1 MEGDVLMEVPQNLQM
16 LIRLVVR
23 GFYTIEDVLIIDM
36 LVRNFCMSEE
46 DLCDLLKFDRK
57 MLRQRINTLRADKFI
72 QARMKMVTL
81 EDNKTQKEQYYFI
94 NYKSFV
100 NVVKYKLDHMRKKLE
115 MEERDQT
122 SRASFI
128 CNYCQRSYTDLEA
141 DQLLDSLTGQLLCII
156 CRQEVQEDMSG
167 MPRHDTRLLLTK
179 FNEQMEPLFNLLR
192 EVENIKLAAKF
203 FEPQPKDFSDI
214 KKPGQ
219 AKSKN
224 PNQATENSRSWS
236 GDATKK
242 SGFTVE
248 GSIDVN
254 INADG
259 TGEETVQSKEKP
271 IWLSDATSLIT
282 TNITS
287 SESPTPQNE
296 TKGST
301 GSGPTNRPDS
311 KAENMHGGV
320 RVDEVMMLL
329 QAHERNPKKGSG
341 RSRNN
346 GSDSDS
352 DDSNGGKNPNRFP
365 PTITPPLINVS
376 FGQSKNVQEVI
387 ELTDTDDEE
396 VEDVVPHV
404 SVAGERVLLTEINND
419 LISQMSQQ
427 EKNAYMLTY
436 QDYMGSIDD

>member
-1 MEGDVLMEVPQNLQM
+1 MDGEVLMEVPQKLQM
-16 LIRLVVR
+16 LVRLVVR
-23 GFYTIEDVLIIDM
+23 GFYTTEDILIIDM

-57 MLRQRINTLRADKFI
+57 MLRQRISTLRADRFI

-128 CNYCQRSYTDLEA
+128 CHYCQRTYTDLEA
-141 DQLLDSLTGQLLCII
+141 DQLLDITTGQLLCII
-156 CRQEVQEDMSG
+156 CKQEVQEDMSG

-203 FEPQPKDFSDI
+203 SEPQPKDFSDI

-219 AKSKN
+219 VKPKAPGN
-224 PNQATENSRSWS
+224 DNSHVWS
-236 GDATKK
+236 GDSTKK
-242 SGFTVE
+242 SGFQVA

-254 INADG
+254 INAEG
-259 TGEETVQSKEKP
+259 TGEETVQTKEKP

-282 TNITS
+282 TNITTS
-287 SESPTPQNE
+287 DATNPQSESKAVPSSSSHPQQ
-296 TKGST
+296 
-301 GSGPTNRPDS
+301 GSGNNSGAD
-311 KAENMHGGV
+311 
-320 RVDEVMMLL
+320 DVMVLL
-329 QAHERNPKKGSG
+329 QTHERHAKKGQ
-341 RSRNN
+341 SRHQ
-346 GSDSDS
+346 SDSDS
-352 DDSNGGKNPNRFP
+352 DDSGDEAAKRKNAAARPAIP
-365 PTITPPLINVS
+365 STAPS
-376 FGQSKNVQEVI
+376 FGTEPKNNPEDEVI
-387 ELTDTDDEE
+387 ELGDTDDEE
-396 VEDVVPHV
+396 EEDSVPQV
-404 SVAGERVLLTEINND
+404 SVAGEQVAITEVDNA
-419 LISQMSQQ
+419 LIARMTQE
-427 EKNAYMLTY
+427 EKNAYMLMY
-436 QDYMGSIDD
+436 QDYMCSLDD

>member
-1 MEGDVLMEVPQNLQM
+1 MDGEVLMEVPQKLQM
-16 LIRLVVR
+16 LVRLVVR
-23 GFYTIEDVLIIDM
+23 GFYTTEDILIVDM

-57 MLRQRINTLRADKFI
+57 MLRQRISTLRADRFI

-128 CNYCQRSYTDLEA
+128 CNYCQRAYTDLEA
-141 DQLLDSLTGQLLCII
+141 DQLLDITTGQLLCII
-156 CRQEVQEDMSG
+156 CKQEVQEDMSG

-203 FEPQPKDFSDI
+203 SEPQPKDFSDI

-219 AKSKN
+219 AKLNKGPGSDG
-224 PNQATENSRSWS
+224 SRIWS
-236 GDATKK
+236 GDATKR
-242 SGFTVE
+242 SGFQVE

-259 TGEETVQSKEKP
+259 TGEETVQTKEKP

-282 TNITS
+282 TNITTS
-287 SESPTPQNE
+287 DNSNSQNE
-296 TKGST
+296 SKAVPSSSSHPQQ
-301 GSGPTNRPDS
+301 GSGDAS
-311 KAENMHGGV
+311 GA
-320 RVDEVMMLL
+320 DDVMVLL
-329 QAHERNPKKGSG
+329 QTHERHAKKG
-341 RSRNN
+341 RSRRA
-346 GSDSDS
+346 SDSDS
-352 DDSNGGKNPNRFP
+352 DDSGDEAARRKNTGSR
-365 PTITPPLINVS
+365 PTPATSGPA
-376 FGQSKNVQEVI
+376 FGVQPKNNPVEEVI
-387 ELTDTDDEE
+387 DLGDSDDDE
-396 VEDVVPHV
+396 DDDSVPTV
-404 SVAGERVLLTEINND
+404 SVAGEQVAITEVDNA
-419 LISQMSQQ
+419 LIARMTQE
-427 EKNAYMLTY
+427 EKNAYMLLY
-436 QDYMGSIDD
+436 QDYMGSLDD